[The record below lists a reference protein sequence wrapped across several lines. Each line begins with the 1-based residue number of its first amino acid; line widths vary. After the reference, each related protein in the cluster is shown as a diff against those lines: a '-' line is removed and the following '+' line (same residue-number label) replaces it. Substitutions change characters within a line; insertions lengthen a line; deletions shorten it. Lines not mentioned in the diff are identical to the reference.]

1 MCGYF
6 FGIIFMIIYYAVG
19 KHLFTLTLKDTFKF
33 TGIISLIKSGSLASC
48 QSLMTIALALYCTAI
63 VSFFGTDWIAG
74 FGIAIRL
81 ELLLIPIIFGIGG
94 ALIAIVGANVGAKKF
109 ERAINMTWKGTF
121 FSIFIVGSIGIL
133 FSLYPNTWS
142 SLFTEKLEIFE
153 ASKLYLNIVA
163 PFYAFFALG
172 LGLYFTSQAFNTLIW
187 PVIGTLIRL
196 IFVVLTSLM
205 LFHLN
210 LASPSNIFIIMS
222 AGMIIYGIF
231 ISCSLHFG
239 PWKKMINY

>member
-1 MCGYF
+1 M
-6 FGIIFMIIYYAVG
+6 
-19 KHLFTLTLKDTFKF
+19 
-33 TGIISLIKSGSLASC
+33 
-48 QSLMTIALALYCTAI
+48 
-63 VSFFGTDWIAG
+63 
-74 FGIAIRL
+74 
-81 ELLLIPIIFGIGG
+81 P
-94 ALIAIVGANVGAKKF
+94 
-109 ERAINMTWKGTF
+109 
-121 FSIFIVGSIGIL
+121 
-133 FSLYPNTWS
+133 
-142 SLFTEKLEIFE
+142 
-153 ASKLYLNIVA
+153 
-163 PFYAFFALG
+163 FFALG